1 MKHSA
6 KLIQHVANAKGPKV
20 TILVGNSYGAGNYA
34 MASRAL
40 KPAFVMS
47 WPSARQ
53 ALMGGPQ
60 AAKVMEIVTEA
71 KWARKGIEPDEK
83 MRQKLQGQGQMIQ
96 MGLETISESMFC
108 SARLMDDG
116 IIDPRDTRRVLSFL
130 LDTCLEAEHRQ
141 PMPTSYGIQRL

>member
-1 MKHSA
+1 
-6 KLIQHVANAKGPKV
+6 
-20 TILVGNSYGAGNYA
+20 
-34 MASRAL
+34 
-40 KPAFVMS
+40 
-47 WPSARQ
+47 
-53 ALMGGPQ
+53 MGGPQ

-71 KWARKGIEPDEK
+71 KWARKGIEPDDE

-130 LDTCLEAEHRQ
+130 LDTCLEAEHRRPQ
-141 PMPTSYGIQRL
+141 PTSYGIQRL